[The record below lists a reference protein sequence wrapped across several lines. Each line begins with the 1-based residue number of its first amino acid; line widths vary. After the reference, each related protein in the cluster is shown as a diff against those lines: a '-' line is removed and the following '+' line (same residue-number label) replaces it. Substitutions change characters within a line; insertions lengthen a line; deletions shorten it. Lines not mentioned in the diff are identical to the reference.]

1 MATLLIIAD
10 DFTGAL
16 DTGVQFAAAGAAT
29 RVVTNSGYDLR
40 RLDPSIQ
47 VLVMDA
53 ETRHLSSSA
62 AYEIVYD
69 ITERAVKQGIP
80 YIYKKTDSAL
90 RGNIGSELAAVLRAS
105 GAKGLSFFPSFP
117 KMRRFTENGILY
129 IDGVPVEQS
138 VFGRDPFEPVTCS
151 YVPDLIRRQTNTPVS
166 VRSLSDS
173 QSGLGPPEGIT
184 IWDGRTDEELMEMGA
199 FLKSRERLHI
209 TAGCAGFAAVLSKL
223 LGLSGRLA
231 PLPAF
236 SPSFLVICGSVNP
249 ITVSQLDDAETK
261 GFMRIRLTPEEKL
274 GTSFWISPEGKAKLR
289 HWFELIRTHTRVILD
304 SNDPPGSDA
313 TRQYADSRS
322 LGLTDIRT
330 RISDSY
336 GRILKGLLEMG
347 LDSTLMI
354 TGGDTLL
361 GCMKRLGVRE
371 MEPLC
376 ELEAGIVL
384 SNFILNHQKCQVIS
398 KSGGFGSRELLS
410 QLANRITADTSSKTQ
425 AKEEA
430 VC

>member
-1 MATLLIIAD
+1 MTTLLIIAD

-16 DTGVQFAAAGAAT
+16 DTGVQFAAAGAVT
-29 RVVTNSGYDLR
+29 RVVTNSSCDLR
-40 RLDPSIQ
+40 RLDPSVQ

-69 ITERAVKQGIP
+69 ITDRAVKLHIP

-90 RGNIGSELAAVLRAS
+90 RGNIGSELAAALHAS
-105 GAKGLSFFPSFP
+105 GVKSLSFFPSFP
-117 KMRRFTENGILY
+117 KMRRFTEKGILY

-151 YVPDLIRRQTNTPVS
+151 YVPELIRRQTHTAVS
-166 VRSLSDS
+166 VRSISDARA
-173 QSGLGPPEGIT
+173 GLGPPEGIT
-184 IWDGRTDEELMEMGA
+184 VWDGREDEELMEMGV
-199 FLKSRERLHI
+199 FLKSRGCLHV
-209 TAGCAGFAAVLSKL
+209 TAGCAGFAAVLSRL
-223 LGLSGRLA
+223 LGLSSQ
-231 PLPAF
+231 LPAMPSF

-249 ITVSQLDDAETK
+249 ITIRQLDDAENK
-261 GFMRIRLTPEEKL
+261 GFLRIRLTPEEKL
-274 GTSFWISPEGKAKLR
+274 SAAFWSSPKGKAKLR
-289 HWFELIRTHTRVILD
+289 QWSELIRTHTRVILD
-304 SNDPPGSDA
+304 SNDLPDSDA
-313 TRQYADSRS
+313 TRKYADSRS
-322 LGLTDIRT
+322 LGLSEIRT
-330 RISDSY
+330 RISDSF
-336 GRILKGLLEMG
+336 GRILKGLTDLG

-398 KSGGFGSRELLS
+398 KSGGFGSDELLS
-410 QLANRITADTSSKTQ
+410 QLADRIIADAPNKVQ